1 MDSEGLGNANMQR
14 VFDAIDTAEVLVAGF
29 TLFPQ
34 RLLVDYRFNAEE
46 PPLIKVVEP
55 VESAEERISELRKLR
70 PQFAAPARFH
80 FFIWPLRVG
89 TLGSLQVWPRI
100 VQRCL
105 DSGHAS
111 VAGDC
116 NLALDQLYLLEHA
129 EIQAAI
135 RGPQYRTIW
144 ERSR

>member
-1 MDSEGLGNANMQR
+1 MDSDGFMNVNMQR
-14 VFDAIDTAEVLVAGF
+14 VFDAIDMAEVLVVGF

-34 RLLVDYRFNAEE
+34 RLLVDYRFSAEE

-55 VESAEERISELRKLR
+55 VQSAEDRIRELKKLR

-80 FFIWPLRVG
+80 FFVWPRRVG
-89 TLGSLQVWPRI
+89 TLASLGVWPRV

-105 DSGHAS
+105 DSGHAR

-116 NLALDQLYLLEHA
+116 NLVLDQLYQLERA

-135 RGPQYRTIW
+135 KGPQYRTIW